1 MNYLDENANTDK
13 SIFIDYYYDNNGNYL
28 FHKTT
33 EFPYGTGTTISY
45 QVLSKQGNFFENTT
59 KEYIEQLATS
69 NNTNE
74 LLKDQVLKIM
84 QELPEYNLLAH
95 QSTLEK
101 IKTHILET
109 AHIHSWETDIS
120 IVKNKS
126 LNPKRKRVRNRL
138 NDLDVIDITGYST
151 SIEDVYS
158 QLKQWLV
165 EQGFLKK
172 NISFNHY
179 RPDIDNEELLVL
191 HLSWF
196 KN

>member
-45 QVLSKQGNFFENTT
+45 QVLSKQGDCFENTT
-59 KEYIEQLATS
+59 KEYIKQLATS

-84 QELPEYNLLAH
+84 QELPEYDLLAH
-95 QSTLEK
+95 QPTLEK

-109 AHIHSWETDIS
+109 AYIHSWNTDI
-120 IVKNKS
+120 IILKNKS
-126 LNPKRKRVRNRL
+126 LKPKRLKRIMNILSDL
-138 NDLDVIDITGYST
+138 NVIDITGYST
-151 SIEDVYS
+151 SLEDVYS

-179 RPDIDNEELLVL
+179 QPDAHGEERLEL

-196 KN
+196 

>member
-1 MNYLDENANTDK
+1 MFDENTEK

-33 EFPYGTGTTISY
+33 EYPYGTGTDVSY
-45 QVLSKQGNFFENTT
+45 YVLSERGNFFENST
-59 KEYIEQLATS
+59 KEYIEQLTAS
-69 NNTNE
+69 NNTNK

-84 QELPEYNLLAH
+84 RELPKYNLLEH
-95 QSTLEK
+95 QPTLDK
-101 IKTHILET
+101 IKTHILNE
-109 AHIHSWETDIS
+109 AYAHSWDTDIT
-120 IVKNKS
+120 IVKNNS
-126 LNPKRKRVRNRL
+126 LKPKRLKRVMDRL

-151 SIEDVYS
+151 NIEDVYS

-179 RPDIDNEELLVL
+179 QPNAHNEEHLVL
-191 HLSWF
+191 HLTWF
-196 KN
+196 EK